1 MIDANPV
8 QPTSLLNFHCVIA
21 SKSLSFDVK
30 TMQQAIGMLT
40 YLALHACSHIA
51 FMVNVLAQFALCPT
65 QAHWSLVKHL
75 MQYLRGTSTLGIQFM
90 ISSNM
95 LLCGWMDADYGSSQ
109 VTKQSTSGYVIT
121 FCANPISWTTKK
133 QSFVAQ
139 STMEAE
145 FMAINKCTKQ
155 LCWMSNL
162 LTLLAINI
170 EILII
175 FNNNLGAV
183 VISKEPKLNPNIK
196 HIKIRF
202 QNIWKLMNNKV
213 MKIKQV

>member
-1 MIDANPV
+1 
-8 QPTSLLNFHCVIA
+8 
-21 SKSLSFDVK
+21 
-30 TMQQAIGMLT
+30 
-40 YLALHACSHIA
+40 
-51 FMVNVLAQFALCPT
+51 
-65 QAHWSLVKHL
+65 
-75 MQYLRGTSTLGIQFM
+75 MQYLRGTTTLGIQFM